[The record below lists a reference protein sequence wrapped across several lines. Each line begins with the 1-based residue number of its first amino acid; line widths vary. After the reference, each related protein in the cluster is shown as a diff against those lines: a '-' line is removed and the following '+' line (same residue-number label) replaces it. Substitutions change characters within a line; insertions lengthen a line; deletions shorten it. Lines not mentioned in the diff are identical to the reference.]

1 MSGHKAKALRRSNQG
16 RASVEQWKRGLAAV
30 LMTGVLTPVT
40 SWALPQ
46 GGTVAV
52 GSATV
57 STPTATSMRVD
68 QATQSLIM
76 DWMRFNIASNESV
89 RFQQP
94 NAAAIALNR
103 VSVNEP
109 SAIYGSLSA
118 NGQIFLINPS
128 GILFSSSS
136 RVDVAALTATTLN
149 ITNQDFLSG
158 NYRFTQDQASF
169 NAAVVN
175 QGVITAGQGGYVALL
190 GAAVRN
196 EGIIQANLGSVA
208 LASGKAATLDMRGD
222 GLIGFVVTDAVSG
235 SVSSPNGETLTSYVS
250 NAGTLQADG
259 GMVALTARAATDVI
273 KSALNQ
279 TGIIEARSMVAR
291 NGKITLDG
299 GNEGVVSVS
308 GVMDASG
315 LASGQ
320 TGGTIQVLGD
330 KVGLFGASI
339 NASGDAGGGS
349 VLVGGD
355 FQGKGPV
362 QNASRTFVSNDSSIS
377 ADAVTYGHGG
387 KVIVWSDEATR
398 FQGVVSA
405 RGGVNGGD
413 GGFVETSGKGFLEAQ
428 GRVDTSAPRGNP
440 GNWLLDPTDL
450 VVDIGFGFEDTSNLA
465 AVDAFADPDLGAGQ
479 TKLDV
484 EAINN
489 AQTNVTLQASRD
501 IQFLEP
507 VSMFNSGFG
516 ITAQAGNFVSI
527 FAPITTK
534 GGSLNL
540 TANASASGAPSGSGS
555 IEIFAPLD
563 TTGGGLGLSGG
574 AVSFSI
580 DGGTGKI
587 SLGAGITTRLAD
599 VTFAGPVELQP
610 FSFVSISSG
619 GGNIQFQKTVDGF
632 LEDQFVFSS
641 LSVDARDTV
650 TSTAGDV
657 TFADSVGSTQPLDSL
672 TVAGKSISLQD
683 VHTFFDVIL
692 SADQDVTLDGL
703 VLSDFG
709 FFGITIDAGGS
720 ITTGSSASLTA
731 TFGNV
736 TLTAGQNVT
745 LDAPVLSDFG
755 VTIDAGGSITT
766 GLGGSLV
773 ASGGFSEVT
782 LTAGQD
788 VTLNGPVEVSSAG
801 FFNFFNFSSISITAT
816 SGSITTGLGGSLVA
830 SGGFSEV
837 TLTAG
842 QDVTLNGPV
851 EASSSG
857 DFGFSSISITATGG
871 SITTGLGG
879 SFVASGDFSDGRLTA
894 GQDVNLSGSVLA
906 SGIFANV
913 AIDAG
918 GSIITGPSASLTA
931 EGGDVT
937 LTAGQDVTLSGP
949 VLSDFGFLG
958 ITIESGNSITTG
970 SSASLTATFSNVT
983 LTAGQ
988 DVTLD
993 GLVLSDFGFFGI
1005 TIDAGGSITTG
1016 SSASLTATFS
1026 DVTLTAGQD
1035 VILNGLVL
1043 SDFGFFG
1050 ITIDAGNSITTG
1062 SSASLTA
1069 TFSDVTLTAGQDV
1082 TLNGLVLS
1090 GFGFFGIT
1098 IDAGGSITTGPDASL
1113 TSNFGNVTLT
1123 AGLNLTLNEPAEAPF
1138 GQVSLDF
1145 GGVLTLPAGATLS
1158 NFFPADS
1165 FALRAPHDF
1174 TVAEALIFDGNLSLT
1189 AGDSLTTLVGA
1200 SLTSNF
1206 GNVSL
1211 TAGLN
1216 LTLNEPAEAPFGQV
1230 SLDFGGVLTLPAG
1243 ATLSN
1248 FFTADSFALRAP
1260 HDFTLA
1266 EALIFDGDLS
1276 LTAGDSLTTLA
1287 GASLTS
1293 NFGNVSLTAGLDLT
1307 LNEPV
1312 QAPFGQVSLDFG
1324 GVLTLPA
1331 GATLSNF
1338 FTADSFA
1345 LRAPHDFTVAEALIF
1360 DGDLSLTAGDSLTS
1374 LAGASLTSNFG
1385 NVTLTAGLDLTLNEP
1400 AEAPFGQVSLNLGGA
1415 LSLSPQAIIS
1425 ANSFSIH
1432 ALQDFTLTQALTF
1445 DGDLS
1450 LTAGGSLTTLAGAS
1464 LTSSFGN
1471 VTVTTGLDV
1480 TLNAPVESGGFTG
1493 VSISSGSVVSNAD
1506 GSTSVVPG
1514 SLLTGTDGSLTAIF
1528 GDVVLSATKHVTL
1541 NAPLQAG
1548 GGISISAGSVALNRD
1563 GSIAGGRVVFGSLT
1577 TGIGGILT
1585 AEFGDVD
1592 LSATKDITL
1601 NGPVQAAGSIFA
1613 TAGVDFSNPDFSSPT
1628 PDFSNTVLPGSL
1640 ITGAGGSLMAEFGD
1654 VDLSATKDI
1663 TLNGPVQAAGSIFVT
1678 AGSEIINADFETVD
1692 VVLGSITTGAG
1703 GSLTAEFGIVN
1714 LFATKDITLNGPVQA
1729 LQASGFSGISVSAGF
1744 ETFNADFSTKGVIPG
1759 SIVTGPEGSL
1769 TAEFGYVNLSAT
1781 QDVTLNGPV
1790 LAAGSIFVTAG
1801 SPIFNSNFE
1810 IVDVA
1815 LGSITTGT
1823 GGSLT
1828 STGDFSSVDLSAT
1841 QDVTLN
1847 GPVQASRSIFVNAG
1861 SPIFNSDFEIVDV
1874 ALGSITTETGASL
1887 TATGDF
1893 SSVDLSATQDVTLNG
1908 PVRAEGTEFGGG
1920 SISVF
1925 ADGGSITT
1933 GAAGSLTATGD
1944 FSSVDLSATQDV
1956 TLNVP
1961 VRATGTEFGGGSI
1974 FVSADGGS
1982 ITTGAAGSLTAT
1994 GDFSFVDLFAGTD
2007 VTLAAPV
2014 RAEGTEFGGGSIFV
2028 FADGGSITTGAA
2040 GSLTATGDFAFV
2052 GLFAGTDVTLAAPV
2066 LAEGFFGDVSI
2077 FAGGA
2082 ITTGSTGSIS
2092 APGVEGGIFLL
2103 GSSIGTAITPLVLVG
2118 DVGFFLAEATDV
2130 INVKSASPS
2139 DINLFEAYAG
2149 NLDFRS
2155 SAIVVTSVG
2164 DVTLDST
2171 GGRIFHI
2178 VDGTD
2183 IVGKNVNLFGQ
2194 EIGQPGLEIQVMTPS
2209 PPPLCNGTPCSINGP
2224 FFVEVNKF
2232 FSDFVILL
2240 VLVQELIQEI
2250 TAAQQAAISSIFIP
2264 LGPSELLSSGVLPE
2278 NVFKSLGSEHIE
2290 IRGGMEGEGR
2300 KGPSGVTIVQ

>member
-1 MSGHKAKALRRSNQG
+1 M
-16 RASVEQWKRGLAAV
+16 
-30 LMTGVLTPVT
+30 
-40 SWALPQ
+40 
-46 GGTVAV
+46 
-52 GSATV
+52 
-57 STPTATSMRVD
+57 
-68 QATQSLIM
+68 
-76 DWMRFNIASNESV
+76 
-89 RFQQP
+89 
-94 NAAAIALNR
+94 
-103 VSVNEP
+103 
-109 SAIYGSLSA
+109 
-118 NGQIFLINPS
+118 
-128 GILFSSSS
+128 
-136 RVDVAALTATTLN
+136 
-149 ITNQDFLSG
+149 
-158 NYRFTQDQASF
+158 
-169 NAAVVN
+169 
-175 QGVITAGQGGYVALL
+175 
-190 GAAVRN
+190 
-196 EGIIQANLGSVA
+196 
-208 LASGKAATLDMRGD
+208 
-222 GLIGFVVTDAVSG
+222 
-235 SVSSPNGETLTSYVS
+235 
-250 NAGTLQADG
+250 
-259 GMVALTARAATDVI
+259 
-273 KSALNQ
+273 
-279 TGIIEARSMVAR
+279 
-291 NGKITLDG
+291 
-299 GNEGVVSVS
+299 
-308 GVMDASG
+308 
-315 LASGQ
+315 
-320 TGGTIQVLGD
+320 
-330 KVGLFGASI
+330 
-339 NASGDAGGGS
+339 
-349 VLVGGD
+349 
-355 FQGKGPV
+355 
-362 QNASRTFVSNDSSIS
+362 
-377 ADAVTYGHGG
+377 
-387 KVIVWSDEATR
+387 
-398 FQGVVSA
+398 
-405 RGGVNGGD
+405 
-413 GGFVETSGKGFLEAQ
+413 
-428 GRVDTSAPRGNP
+428 
-440 GNWLLDPTDL
+440 
-450 VVDIGFGFEDTSNLA
+450 
-465 AVDAFADPDLGAGQ
+465 
-479 TKLDV
+479 
-484 EAINN
+484 
-489 AQTNVTLQASRD
+489 
-501 IQFLEP
+501 
-507 VSMFNSGFG
+507 
-516 ITAQAGNFVSI
+516 
-527 FAPITTK
+527 
-534 GGSLNL
+534 
-540 TANASASGAPSGSGS
+540 
-555 IEIFAPLD
+555 
-563 TTGGGLGLSGG
+563 
-574 AVSFSI
+574 
-580 DGGTGKI
+580 
-587 SLGAGITTRLAD
+587 
-599 VTFAGPVELQP
+599 
-610 FSFVSISSG
+610 
-619 GGNIQFQKTVDGF
+619 
-632 LEDQFVFSS
+632 
-641 LSVDARDTV
+641 
-650 TSTAGDV
+650 
-657 TFADSVGSTQPLDSL
+657 
-672 TVAGKSISLQD
+672 
-683 VHTFFDVIL
+683 
-692 SADQDVTLDGL
+692 
-703 VLSDFG
+703 
-709 FFGITIDAGGS
+709 
-720 ITTGSSASLTA
+720 
-731 TFGNV
+731 
-736 TLTAGQNVT
+736 
-745 LDAPVLSDFG
+745 
-755 VTIDAGGSITT
+755 
-766 GLGGSLV
+766 
-773 ASGGFSEVT
+773 
-782 LTAGQD
+782 
-788 VTLNGPVEVSSAG
+788 
-801 FFNFFNFSSISITAT
+801 
-816 SGSITTGLGGSLVA
+816 
-830 SGGFSEV
+830 
-837 TLTAG
+837 
-842 QDVTLNGPV
+842 
-851 EASSSG
+851 
-857 DFGFSSISITATGG
+857 
-871 SITTGLGG
+871 
-879 SFVASGDFSDGRLTA
+879 
-894 GQDVNLSGSVLA
+894 
-906 SGIFANV
+906 
-913 AIDAG
+913 
-918 GSIITGPSASLTA
+918 
-931 EGGDVT
+931 
-937 LTAGQDVTLSGP
+937 
-949 VLSDFGFLG
+949 
-958 ITIESGNSITTG
+958 
-970 SSASLTATFSNVT
+970 
-983 LTAGQ
+983 
-988 DVTLD
+988 
-993 GLVLSDFGFFGI
+993 
-1005 TIDAGGSITTG
+1005 
-1016 SSASLTATFS
+1016 
-1026 DVTLTAGQD
+1026 
-1035 VILNGLVL
+1035 
-1043 SDFGFFG
+1043 
-1050 ITIDAGNSITTG
+1050 
-1062 SSASLTA
+1062 
-1069 TFSDVTLTAGQDV
+1069 
-1082 TLNGLVLS
+1082 
-1090 GFGFFGIT
+1090 
-1098 IDAGGSITTGPDASL
+1098 
-1113 TSNFGNVTLT
+1113 
-1123 AGLNLTLNEPAEAPF
+1123 
-1138 GQVSLDF
+1138 
-1145 GGVLTLPAGATLS
+1145 
-1158 NFFPADS
+1158 
-1165 FALRAPHDF
+1165 
-1174 TVAEALIFDGNLSLT
+1174 
-1189 AGDSLTTLVGA
+1189 
-1200 SLTSNF
+1200 
-1206 GNVSL
+1206 
-1211 TAGLN
+1211 
-1216 LTLNEPAEAPFGQV
+1216 
-1230 SLDFGGVLTLPAG
+1230 
-1243 ATLSN
+1243 
-1248 FFTADSFALRAP
+1248 
-1260 HDFTLA
+1260 
-1266 EALIFDGDLS
+1266 
-1276 LTAGDSLTTLA
+1276 
-1287 GASLTS
+1287 
-1293 NFGNVSLTAGLDLT
+1293 
-1307 LNEPV
+1307 
-1312 QAPFGQVSLDFG
+1312 
-1324 GVLTLPA
+1324 
-1331 GATLSNF
+1331 
-1338 FTADSFA
+1338 
-1345 LRAPHDFTVAEALIF
+1345 
-1360 DGDLSLTAGDSLTS
+1360 
-1374 LAGASLTSNFG
+1374 
-1385 NVTLTAGLDLTLNEP
+1385 TLTAGLDLTLNEP

-1944 FSSVDLSATQDV
+1944 FS
-1956 TLNVP
+1956 
-1961 VRATGTEFGGGSI
+1961 
-1974 FVSADGGS
+1974 
-1982 ITTGAAGSLTAT
+1982 
-1994 GDFSFVDLFAGTD
+1994 FVDLFAGTD